1 MAGYLSREIFSEVFE
16 KAPERFVGDTYFEN
30 VERTVYAWAD
40 EFENWIDPD
49 SDYYR
54 ESLWEAGQ
62 RGADEVKD
70 AVLVLL
76 ADAVY
81 RRDLFGTP
89 VDVDALLERVK
100 SLEVQ
105 PDMEGV

>member
-1 MAGYLSREIFSEVFE
+1 MASWLTQEIFGGLFE
-16 KAPERFVGDTYFEN
+16 KAPDHLLEDAHFQNVG
-30 VERTVYAWAD
+30 RTVFAWAD

-49 SDYYR
+49 SDSYK

-62 RGADEVKD
+62 RGAEEVKD
-70 AVLVLL
+70 AVLVML

-89 VDVDALLERVK
+89 VDVDGLIERVK
-100 SLEVQ
+100 LLEVQ
-105 PDMEGV
+105 PDLEGV